1 MDLILYNPKSK
12 NSRANVQTHRLIKQY
27 KKQKRPFRLKS
38 ILKIED
44 IATYLDDRKHYDKII
59 LLGGD
64 GTINN
69 LINNLDNYTMTQEI
83 FLKKNGSGN
92 DFLRSLKHHDETP
105 QTIMQNKLDG
115 ADTHYFINGTGIG
128 LDGLVID
135 YVDNAKR
142 KGKLAYFISSFRAMM
157 NFVPEPLD
165 VDIDGELFHFE
176 KAYSLIVNNGR
187 FVGGGMEMTKHANIK
202 DDYLDILVIHT
213 IHKAFL
219 LLIFS
224 TVYLGLHTKFKKYV
238 FYRKCKHI
246 KGTFTTP
253 QISQSDG
260 EKNLDIT
267 SIDVRSSGRTIHFKA
282 Y

>member
-12 NSRANVQTHRLIKQY
+12 NSRANVQTHRLIKKY
-27 KKQKRPFRLKS
+27 KKEKKPFRLKS
-38 ILKIED
+38 IIKVDD
-44 IATYLDDRKHYDKII
+44 IASYLDDRKHYDNII

-64 GTINN
+64 GTINQ
-69 LINNLDNYTMTQEI
+69 LVNNLQDYQMTQEI
-83 FLKKNGSGN
+83 YLKKNGSGN
-92 DFLRSLKHHDETP
+92 DFLRSLKNNDTNP
-105 QTIMQNKLDG
+105 QVIMQNTLDG

-135 YVDNAKR
+135 YVDKAKN
-142 KGKLAYFISSFRAMM
+142 KGKLSYFISSFKAMM

-165 VDIDGELFHFE
+165 VEIDGEHHHFE
-176 KAYSLIVNNGR
+176 KAYSLIINNGR
-187 FVGGGMEMTKHANIK
+187 FVGGGMEMTKHANLT
-202 DDYLDILVIHT
+202 DDSLDLLVIHS
-213 IHKAFL
+213 IRKAFL
-219 LLIFS
+219 LVIFS

-238 FYRKCKHI
+238 FYRKCKHV

-260 EKNLDIT
+260 EKHLDVT
-267 SIDVRSSGRTIHFKA
+267 SVEVQSANKTIHFKA